1 MTPNNRYIYDNYYFS
16 SGDISESYKVLLITK
31 MSKTL
36 PEPIPTENKRLA
48 FLQKLT
54 GKHLS
59 ENFSPVA
66 QWLNGKLLEIKEG
79 QLTME
84 FTVREDMCNPMGVLH
99 GGIAATILD
108 DVVGTMV
115 FALGRENAFVSVNL
129 NCDFLHPAK
138 VGDVL
143 TAQAKIIRAGK
154 TIVHVEGTIAGYGSL
169 IIAKCTSNLTQT
181 SIKLPF

>member
-1 MTPNNRYIYDNYYFS
+1 MA
-16 SGDISESYKVLLITK
+16 
-31 MSKTL
+31 KTL
-36 PEPIPTENKRLA
+36 PETNPAENKRLT
-48 FLQKLT
+48 FLQNLT
-54 GKHLS
+54 GKHLD

-66 QWLNGKLLEIKEG
+66 RWLNGKLLEIEQGK
-79 QLTME
+79 LVME
-84 FTVREDMCNPMGVLH
+84 FIVRDDMCNPMGVLH

-115 FALGRENAFVSVNL
+115 YALGRENAYVSVNL

-143 TAQAKIIRAGK
+143 TASAKIVRAGK
-154 TIVHVEGTIAGYGSL
+154 TIVHVEGEITSYGNL
-169 IIAKCTSNLTQT
+169 IIAKCTSNLALT